1 MIETRVVFGKVQSGV
16 ESKHSNVEEV
26 SSKEANQPP

>member
-1 MIETRVVFGKVQSGV
+1 MIETHVVFGKVRSVV